1 MDYFP
6 NLISK
11 VLTLIIQLKYVNKC
25 MYIDPTI
32 ILHSISFRREIRYFV
47 FREEYTTRE
56 LLENGKLKRKLWI
69 KIDEV
74 TKSWR
79 KLENEELYQLDFQ
92 KYIKTSCRVTWR
104 TINLGHLMR
113 KLETN
118 MKMGLTET
126 EREGLNWIKM
136 SVDRDKKRLLRRK

>member
-1 MDYFP
+1 
-6 NLISK
+6 
-11 VLTLIIQLKYVNKC
+11 

-126 EREGLNWIKM
+126 
-136 SVDRDKKRLLRRK
+136 